1 MIGEPPDQMRRFI
14 AVFLRRN
21 RGMWCMVYAS
31 LAAKQTPE
39 VFVAIFCSYMYLR
52 PSRHMCRKHG
62 SSSAMMMVRTQEHS
76 IKGI

>member
-1 MIGEPPDQMRRFI
+1 
-14 AVFLRRN
+14 
-21 RGMWCMVYAS
+21 MVYAS